1 MEQFSVDNDY
11 ENGTWIG
18 GDFYARKAKTKKR
31 QTKEEALYG
40 VEDSDSDYE
49 DTGKRRRRGDGKKA
63 DLSKPVSFVSTGIVM
78 PSEEIEKEEK
88 EEHANANGVGAGLGF
103 GTAGLGSTTAGLGS
117 ATAGLGSAA
126 GLGFSPNVSSK
137 QEEEVEE
144 LFPTAFGK
152 RIKEG
157 AERREME
164 REKGKKAATKAK
176 SLASG
181 GPGSGPGFEMY
192 TKGIGSKL
200 LEKMGYK
207 GGGLGKNEQGI
218 AQPIEAKLRPK
229 NMGMGFN
236 EFRETTTG
244 LPPPPGMQAPNED
257 VVVEKPKSK
266 EKLWKKNNNEK
277 KKTKLRTAAEL
288 IAEKEAQNGRM
299 IQQTVLDMRGPQPR
313 LLTNLENLNAE
324 QTAIEDNTP
333 MPELQHNLRLIVD
346 MTEAEVQ
353 TCNQKL
359 QNERDTVLILNKD
372 RERLETAVSAQEK
385 QILVMEAVMA
395 SLEQIRRQVA
405 EGGMNLETLANAFAR
420 IKYSYREEYKLFSVG
435 LIALSFALPLMS
447 NLFRGWQPFLQPQ
460 HGIEAMTAWQELLQG
475 NEAND
480 HAIFQDV
487 DNSPYLQLVLEVV
500 FPHIRLA
507 TTNVWQPRDPEPIL
521 RFLEAWDKV
530 LPGGIKQNLLE
541 GVVMPKLTAAVD
553 AWDPRLDEVPIHAWL
568 HPWLPWLGT
577 RMEPLYVPIRY
588 KLNVALVN
596 WHPGDSSALALLS
609 PWKTVFDPANWELLI
624 VRSIMPKL
632 LQAMQEFVINPA
644 SQLLDQFHWVM
655 AWVSAVP
662 LHHMVNLLE
671 VNFFPKWHHV
681 LLHWLRASP
690 DYGEVTTWFVGWK
703 SLLPTELLANE
714 KVRQQLSL
722 ALELIH
728 QGMEAIPSVPQA
740 TRDKLTYLRAAEQ
753 RLHDISQHAHGATA
767 FVQPQKQQHAAIHKE
782 ENGAGEELTLKEVV
796 EAFAEDND
804 VQFMPKPGRT
814 HEGLQVYSFGA
825 VNVVIDTAKQNILA
839 QTGDGWNTVYLEQIL
854 EMHRSR
860 GGSRWK

>member
-1 MEQFSVDNDY
+1 MDN
-11 ENGTWIG
+11 EFEESRWIG
-18 GDFYARKAKTKKR
+18 DEFSARKQKSKKR
-31 QTKEEALYG
+31 LTEEALYG

-49 DTGKRRRRGDGKKA
+49 DSGKRRRRGDNKKS
-63 DLSKPVSFVSTGIVM
+63 DLTKPIGFVSKGTFM
-78 PSEEIEKEEK
+78 PSEGIDKEEK
-88 EEHANANGVGAGLGF
+88 EKEEHANGVGAGLGF
-103 GTAGLGSTTAGLGS
+103 GTAGLGS
-117 ATAGLGSAA
+117 AA
-126 GLGFSPNVSSK
+126 GLGFDSK
-137 QEEEVEE
+137 GSAKQDEEVEE
-144 LFPTAFGK
+144 VELLPTAFGR

-181 GPGSGPGFEMY
+181 GSGSAAGFEVH
-192 TKGIGSKL
+192 TKGIGMKL

-207 GGGLGKNEQGI
+207 GGGLGKNQQGI
-218 AQPIEAKLRPK
+218 AKPIEAKLRPK

-236 EFRETTTG
+236 EFRETMTG
-244 LPPPPGMQAPNED
+244 LPPPGMQQVDED
-257 VVVEKPKSK
+257 VVEKPKSK
-266 EKLWKKNNNEK
+266 EKPWMKKNKGK
-277 KKTKLRTAAEL
+277 KKTELRTAAEL
-288 IAEKEAQNGRM
+288 IAEKEAQNGG
-299 IQQTVLDMRGPQPR
+299 IVHQTILDMRGPQPR
-313 LLTNLENLNAE
+313 VVTNLESLNAE

-359 QNERDTVLILNKD
+359 QSERDTVLILNKD
-372 RERLETAVSAQEK
+372 RERLEIAVDAQGK
-385 QILVMEAVMA
+385 QIIIMEAVMA
-395 SLEQIRRQVA
+395 SLEQIRRQVT
-405 EGGMNLETLANAFAR
+405 EGGMNLESLANAFTR
-420 IKYSYREEYKLFSVG
+420 INHTYREEYKLLSIG

-447 NLFRGWQPFLQPQ
+447 NLFRGWQPFLHPQ
-460 HGIEAMTAWQELLQG
+460 HGIQAIAAWQELLQG
-475 NEAND
+475 NEASD

-487 DNSPYLQLVLEVV
+487 DNSPYVQLVLEVL

-530 LPGGIKQNLLE
+530 LPGGIKQSLLE
-541 GVVMPKLTAAVD
+541 GLVMPKLTAAVD
-553 AWDPRLDEVPIHAWL
+553 AWDPRLEEVPIHAWL

-632 LQAMQEFVINPA
+632 IQAMQEFVINPA
-644 SQLLDQFHWVM
+644 NQILDQFHWVM

-662 LHHMVNLLE
+662 VHHMVNFLE
-671 VNFFPKWHHV
+671 VNFFPKWHQV
-681 LLHWLRASP
+681 LHHWLSASP
-690 DYGEVTTWFVGWK
+690 DYDEVTAWFVGWK

-714 KVRQQLSL
+714 KVRYQLSL
-722 ALELIH
+722 ALALIN
-728 QGMEAIPSVPQA
+728 QGLEGTPNVQPA
-740 TRDKLTYLRAAEQ
+740 TRDKLTYLRTAEQ
-753 RLHDISQHAHGATA
+753 RLYEFSQQAHSASY
-767 FVQPQKQQHAAIHKE
+767 VQPQMQHAPIHME
-782 ENGAGEELTLKEVV
+782 ENGSAADMTLKEVV
-796 EAFAEDND
+796 EVFAQDND

-814 HEGLQVYSFGA
+814 YEGLQVYSFGA
-825 VNVVIDTAKQNILA
+825 VNVVVDTAKESILA
-839 QTGDGWNTVYLEQIL
+839 QTGDGWNPTHLEQIL